1 MSEPGRSFDETAP
14 TYAAVRPAYP
24 QAALDWLVPDWLVPD
39 GTRRLLDLGAG
50 TGKLTRQL
58 ADLGLD
64 VVAVEPSLQMAAELA
79 DWVPEAELRL
89 GAAEDLPLPDACV
102 DAVFVG
108 SAFHWFEHGAA
119 LAEIRRVL
127 RPGGTFGLIRNR
139 PDDSVAW
146 IAELD
151 ELTGA
156 RARRGKRN
164 PVPQDTTGFQHV
176 ATAEFGHRHPVTKG
190 ALLALLQTYSYYLLL
205 DTPSRARLLA
215 DVGRLVD
222 THPALAGRTGFELQ
236 FVTLCWRGIR
246 R

>member
-39 GTRRLLDLGAG
+39 WLVPDGTRRVLDLGAG

-64 VVAVEPSLQMAAELA
+64 VVAVEPWLQGAAELA
-79 DWVPEAELRL
+79 EWVPEAELRL

-108 SAFHWFEHGAA
+108 SAFHWFEHGTA

-127 RPGGTFGLIRNR
+127 RPGGTFGLIATD
-139 PDDSVAW
+139 P
-146 IAELD
+146 
-151 ELTGA
+151 
-156 RARRGKRN
+156 
-164 PVPQDTTGFQHV
+164 TTRSPG
-176 ATAEFGHRHPVTKG
+176 
-190 ALLALLQTYSYYLLL
+190 S
-205 DTPSRARLLA
+205 PSW
-215 DVGRLVD
+215 
-222 THPALAGRTGFELQ
+222 TS
-236 FVTLCWRGIR
+236 
-246 R
+246 